1 MPGYWFPAPQFE
13 PPGYWSS
20 APQSE
25 PPTFVPFSNVANPA
39 SARFSDHGLAPSHV
53 APNGHGG
60 FDHSLAD
67 TSANMSER
75 FMDLPIPP
83 DVANDDTIPLHYDLR
98 DFAVVDAEIGDP
110 SWLRMF
116 ELYRLGIEMVFEVSL
131 SEPAYDEALVDLG
144 LVDRI
149 GTDGNRAAVTKR
161 PYNARHRLI
170 LQLVE
175 EIKRLKQNSW
185 QSGMRERVLKQENE
199 IIGEELKAARS
210 MHKNLIQQLRE
221 NDRAKTPKQFSD
233 RENGRNH
240 EELRQ
245 LNR

>member
-1 MPGYWFPAPQFE
+1 
-13 PPGYWSS
+13 
-20 APQSE
+20 
-25 PPTFVPFSNVANPA
+25 
-39 SARFSDHGLAPSHV
+39 
-53 APNGHGG
+53 
-60 FDHSLAD
+60 
-67 TSANMSER
+67 
-75 FMDLPIPP
+75 
-83 DVANDDTIPLHYDLR
+83 
-98 DFAVVDAEIGDP
+98 
-110 SWLRMF
+110 MF
-116 ELYRLGIEMVFEVSL
+116 ELYRMGIEMVFEVSL

-175 EIKRLKQNSW
+175 EVKRLKQNSG
-185 QSGMRERVLKQENE
+185 QSEMRERVLKQENE
-199 IIGEELKAARS
+199 IIGQELKAARS

-221 NDRAKTPKQFSD
+221 NDRAKTPKRFSD